1 MILWPLR
8 APAPRGYTRGARL
21 RDTSY
26 GPAFSLTRNRDGRA
40 LVAVE
45 VAHLLFVPRHRA
57 AVGTE
62 ERNREYT
69 PGELKR
75 AVDEAFDALDEE

>member
-1 MILWPLR
+1 
-8 APAPRGYTRGARL
+8 
-21 RDTSY
+21 
-26 GPAFSLTRNRDGRA
+26 
-40 LVAVE
+40 
-45 VAHLLFVPRHRA
+45 
-57 AVGTE
+57 VGTE

>member
-1 MILWPLR
+1 MILWPLH

-21 RDTSY
+21 TGVSY
-26 GPAFSLTRNRDGRA
+26 GPAFTLTRNRDGRA

-45 VAHLLFVPRHRA
+45 VKHLVLVPRHRA
-57 AVGTE
+57 GVGTE

-69 PGELKR
+69 RAELKR